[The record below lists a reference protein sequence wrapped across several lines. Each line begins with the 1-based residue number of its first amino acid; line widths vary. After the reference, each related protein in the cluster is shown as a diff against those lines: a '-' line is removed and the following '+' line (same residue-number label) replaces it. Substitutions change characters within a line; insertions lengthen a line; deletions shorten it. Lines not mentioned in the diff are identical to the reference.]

1 MYIKVNAMFTLT
13 IPKRDKKETPAK
25 IVKAVIQQLNE
36 KITSVTLPITETEV
50 SIGIRADTENL
61 RIAK

>member
-13 IPKRDKKETPAK
+13 IPKRDKKETPTK

-36 KITSVTLPITETEV
+36 KIISITLPNTKTEV
-50 SIGIRADTENL
+50 GVGIRADTENL
-61 RIAK
+61 RVAK